1 MSTSAPVRSHS
12 NQRRTRRDRG
22 LLRAFV
28 RREVALRA
36 PARELEL
43 ELERD
48 ELERD
53 EPERDELERDEL
65 ERDELER
72 DEALRADIGRA
83 LRVAFLRLFL
93 AERFF
98 GDLAPARM
106 LPSPT
111 VTAFFLRVTFL
122 LLRPRSGLCA
132 RFVFLDA
139 PLLYFRP

>member
-1 MSTSAPVRSHS
+1 VRSHS

-22 LLRAFV
+22 LLCAFV
-28 RREVALRA
+28 RRVVALRA
-36 PARELEL
+36 PARD
-43 ELERD
+43 R

-53 EPERDELERDEL
+53 EPERDERERDEL

-83 LRVAFLRLFL
+83 LRVAFLRLFF

-111 VTAFFLRVTFL
+111 ATAFFLRVTFL
-122 LLRPRSGLCA
+122 VLRPRSGLCA